1 MSPWPLYF
9 AYCLFHVLVDDSSA
23 QGCSLLP
30 ADGGLAYRQYVQGSG
45 IIVRNCPPGTAFSI
59 DSCSCSL
66 FINEGVIDNRQQSF
80 SGNNPNLASLFPI
93 LTQNSIN
100 KQTGQTDVLLSRDQS
115 SLYQRYNAARE
126 GQAMK
131 SRNLAPAPTLKPRKY
146 DPLKMQVSNNG
157 RFRNQAIM
165 PSQFLS
171 GQVRNDQL
179 GMNQFANNPILSALA
194 FEKVQEM
201 ALEAAMGF

>member
-1 MSPWPLYF
+1 MHSF
-9 AYCLFHVLVDDSSA
+9 
-23 QGCSLLP
+23 
-30 ADGGLAYRQYVQGSG
+30 
-45 IIVRNCPPGTAFSI
+45 FS
-59 DSCSCSL
+59 
-66 FINEGVIDNRQQSF
+66 GVIDKRQQSF

-93 LTQNSIN
+93 LMQNSIN
-100 KQTGQTDVLLSRDQS
+100 KQKGQTDALMSRDQS
-115 SLYQRYNAARE
+115 SLYQRYNAAKG

-131 SRNLAPAPTLKPRKY
+131 SRNLAPY

>member
-1 MSPWPLYF
+1 M
-9 AYCLFHVLVDDSSA
+9 
-23 QGCSLLP
+23 P

-66 FINEGVIDNRQQSF
+66 FINEGVIDKRQQSF

-93 LTQNSIN
+93 LMQNSIN
-100 KQTGQTDVLLSRDQS
+100 KQKGQTDALMSRDQS
-115 SLYQRYNAARE
+115 SLYQRYNAAKG

-131 SRNLAPAPTLKPRKY
+131 SRNLAPY

-157 RFRNQAIM
+157 LHLILFLLLAHHLFLH
-165 PSQFLS
+165 SFLS
-171 GQVRNDQL
+171 
-179 GMNQFANNPILSALA
+179 FLSLSLSLPLSLSYICPPLSLS
-194 FEKVQEM
+194 FF
-201 ALEAAMGF
+201 LSFFLP